1 MKKTLILLLAA
12 LMVLLVI
19 FSGCDKDKEP
29 EVTTDEQAGTTAEVT
44 EPEKE
49 WDGTLE
55 LIKDGQPQFKVIRP
69 DKSAAADA
77 DVKAAM
83 NIRTRL
89 ESYCVNDTRVTLETD
104 WSKDGTHDTETVE
117 ILVGVTNYQE
127 TATVSESLRF
137 GDYAVKVVGKKI
149 VVVGFT
155 DNAMSAAANSLIT
168 KLTSLVTGDELKSLS
183 VKAEDVEISGTKN
196 ATISSLPAFA
206 GGTYDS
212 WYDPGDSCDEITIIK
227 TTAEAYDNYV
237 AELKNSGYT
246 EHTSREVNSNKFAT
260 LYSDKYTVNV
270 GYYDYDKKVRIIIE
284 PYDKTTLFGSE
295 ADNKYTVVTKSQITM
310 IGLEYQKS
318 DGTYASNGMSI
329 LIRLADGRFIV
340 IDGGFNRAKDMS
352 LLIAQLKAQSA
363 DYVAKTGGIKI
374 AGWIITHAH
383 GDHSGCLV
391 GQYASLKSNNIT
403 VERFIVNFMSDD
415 ERNKSINYY
424 LSNNSSNWSSGE
436 GAQWSK
442 VYSAASALG
451 ADIVVTHVGHIY
463 YLADMTLETLYTIEN
478 YGPTLAQAFN
488 TTSLIMKMTF
498 TDPETKQQ
506 TVYLSTGDATGPAFL
521 ATARYFGNYL
531 KSDIVQVAHHG
542 YTTWGTEEGTM
553 QAYRLATPPTV
564 LWPQGSHAY
573 PSYVT
578 KSYNAVLVKT
588 DTNPNYKETL
598 VAGDEGQITVFPMP
612 YTVGSAVVTK

>member
-1 MKKTLILLLAA
+1 MKRTLMLLLAA
-12 LMVLLVI
+12 LLALLVL
-19 FSGCDKDKEP
+19 FTGCDKDKEP
-29 EVTTDEQAGTTAEVT
+29 EITTGEPAGTTEEIT
-44 EPEKE
+44 EPEKV

-55 LIKDGQPQFKVIRP
+55 LIKDGQPQFKVVRP

-89 ESYCVNDTRVTLETD
+89 ESYCANETRVTLETD
-104 WSKDGTHDTETVE
+104 WTKDGSHDSEAVE

-127 TATVSESLRF
+127 TATVGESLHF

-149 VVVGFT
+149 VVVGYT
-155 DNAMSAAANSLIT
+155 DTAMTAAANTLIT

-183 VKAEDVEISGTKN
+183 VKAEDVEVSGTKN
-196 ATISSLPAFA
+196 STISSLPAFV
-206 GGTYDS
+206 GGTFDS
-212 WYDPGDSCDEITIIK
+212 WYDPGDSCDEITITK

-237 AELKNSGYT
+237 ASLKNAGYT
-246 EHTSREVNSNKFAT
+246 EHTSREINSNKFAT
-260 LYSDKYTVNV
+260 LFSDKYTVNI
-270 GYYDYDKKVRIIIE
+270 GYYNYDKKVRIIIE
-284 PYDKTTLFGSE
+284 PYDVTTLFGAE
-295 ADNKYTVVTKSQITM
+295 ADNKYTVVTTSQITM

-318 DGTYASNGMSI
+318 DGSYASNGMSI

-352 LLIAQLKAQSA
+352 LLIAQMKAQSA
-363 DYVAKTGGIKI
+363 DYVAKTGGIKV

-383 GDHSGCLV
+383 GDHSGNIV
-391 GQYASLKSNNIT
+391 GQYSSLKSNNIT

-424 LSNNSSNWSSGE
+424 LANNSSNWSSGE
-436 GAQWSK
+436 GSQWSK
-442 VYSAASALG
+442 VYSTASALG

-498 TDPETKQQ
+498 TDPETKKQ

-521 ATARYFGNYL
+521 ATARYFGDYL

-573 PSYVT
+573 PNYVT

-598 VAGDEGQITVFPMP
+598 VAGDEGQITIFPMP
-612 YTVGSAVVTK
+612 YTVGSAIVTK